1 VQKKYL
7 IVLLSLLVL
16 SGFSQN
22 SSEILI
28 RANQASLERRYDEA
42 AMLHRQ
48 FITLNKSDYRGYFNL
63 GMVYFN
69 AMRFDSAILTFSD
82 AINLYKNHKESRYYR
97 AKSYLA
103 ISQMHDA
110 ISDAHHLL
118 SKDSSDISILLLLAE
133 IYQTDKKYEKALQ
146 YINESERYDL
156 NHKEIVFAK
165 AYLLKE
171 MGHLSE
177 ALRYF
182 QKLYRL
188 NSTFKKALYE
198 IGFCYLQL
206 DEIDTACIYFE
217 RALDNRIELARNLF
231 EKYCNQQSDN

>member
-1 VQKKYL
+1 MVHKSCF
-7 IVLLSLLVL
+7 IFLLTLFLC

-42 AMLHRQ
+42 TMLHRQ
-48 FITLNKSDYRGYFNL
+48 FIGLNKSDYRGYFNL

-69 AMRFDSAILTFSD
+69 AMKFDSAIRTFSD
-82 AINLYKNHKESRYYR
+82 AINLYKNHRESRYYR

-103 ISQMHDA
+103 LSQINDA
-110 ISDAHHLL
+110 ISDTHLL
-118 SKDSSDISILLLLAE
+118 LTYDSSDISVLLLLAE
-133 IYQTDKKYEKALQ
+133 IYKTDKKYEKALQ
-146 YINESERYDL
+146 WINESERYDKD
-156 NHKEIVFAK
+156 NKEMLFAK

-171 MGHLSE
+171 MGDFSE

-198 IGFCYLQL
+198 IGFCYLKL

-217 RALDNRIELARNLF
+217 RALNDRIELARSLF
-231 EKYCNQQSDN
+231 EIHCNKEKD

>member
-1 VQKKYL
+1 MVQKNCL
-7 IVLLSLLVL
+7 IFLLSLFVF

-28 RANQASLERRYDEA
+28 RANKASLERRYDEA

-48 FITLNKSDYRGYFNL
+48 FIAFNKTDYRGFFNL

-69 AMRFDSAILTFSD
+69 AMKFDSAIQTFSD

-103 ISQMHDA
+103 LNQIHNA
-110 ISDAHHLL
+110 ISDTHLL
-118 SKDSSDISILLLLAE
+118 LTNDSSDISVLLLLAD
-133 IYQTDKKYEKALQ
+133 IYKKDKKYDKALQ
-146 YINESERYDL
+146 WMNESERYDE
-156 NHKEIVFAK
+156 NNKEILFDK

-171 MGHLSE
+171 MGKYSE

-217 RALDNRIELARNLF
+217 RALNNRIELARSLF
-231 EKYCNQQSDN
+231 EKHCNQEKD